1 MRVVNQL
8 RSTGIPLVY
17 VLIAVSTVVSFVS
30 NFGDN
35 HQILYPLLISEYKTG
50 LTEVFSGQI
59 WRLITPIFLHL
70 SIYHLAFNMLWL
82 WDLGGAVERLQG
94 GRTFLILVL
103 VSGVLSNLGQHA
115 ATGPLFGGMSGVVYT
130 LLGYVWMQGLYNPR
144 FYASLRKPIVIMML
158 VWFAL
163 CWTGLLGPI
172 ANITHTVGLAFGIV
186 WGYLYAKFI
195 ASSGRSS
202 FL

>member
-1 MRVVNQL
+1 MRILKQL
-8 RSTGIPLVY
+8 RGTGIPLVY
-17 VLIAVSTVVSFVS
+17 VLIAASIVVSLIS

-35 HQILYPLLISEYKTG
+35 HQILFPLLISEYKTG
-50 LTEVFSGQI
+50 LTEVFNGQI
-59 WRLITPIFLHL
+59 WRLVTPIFLHL

-94 GRTFLILVL
+94 GKTFLVLVL

-115 ATGPLFGGMSGVVYT
+115 VTGPLFGGMSGVVYT
-130 LLGYVWMQGLYNPR
+130 LLGYVWMQGLYNSR

-172 ANITHTVGLAFGIV
+172 ANIAHTVGLVFGIV
-186 WGYLYAKFI
+186 WGYLYAKLV
-195 ASSGRSS
+195 AGSGKSS
-202 FL
+202 FQ

>member
-1 MRVVNQL
+1 MRILNQL

-17 VLIAVSTVVSFVS
+17 VLIVVSIVVSLIS

-35 HQILYPLLISEYKTG
+35 RQILFPILISEYKTG

-94 GRTFLILVL
+94 GKTFLVLVL

-115 ATGPLFGGMSGVVYT
+115 VTGPLFGGMSGVVYT

-172 ANITHTVGLAFGIV
+172 ANIAHTVGLVFGIV
-186 WGYLYAKFI
+186 WGYLYAKFV
-195 ASSGRSS
+195 ARSGRS
-202 FL
+202 LL